1 MTIQDFYKYLNHPE
15 LLGESQIRDLV
26 MLCEQYPAFVS
37 AKMLY
42 IKALQNSG
50 NVLFQSEMKKNT
62 LFVSDVRKFFF
73 YLYPDEKL
81 NEVHFKRDEKYS
93 GNYFDMLQVAGV
105 SNDVQDN
112 SLKKLA
118 EKLKQ
123 ARNMI
128 THQTSSTDQKT
139 HLPLVSPVEKKEI
152 VIPVIDYFKLD
163 NADSERNEARL
174 EQQYKNLIQQKKYAE
189 ALQTLKELNL
199 INPKKSIYFADQ
211 IRFLEK
217 VLNIQY
223 N

>member
-1 MTIQDFYKYLNHPE
+1 MHDFYKWINHPE
-15 LLGESQIRDLV
+15 LLGKGQIQDIE
-26 MLCEQYPAFVS
+26 MLCAKYPAFVP

-50 NVLFQSEMKKNT
+50 NALFHSELKKKT
-62 LFVSDVRKFFF
+62 VYMPDVRKFFF
-73 YLYPDEKL
+73 FLYPDEKL
-81 NEVHFKRDEKYS
+81 NEVQFRRDEKYT

-105 SNDVQDN
+105 SKDEQDN

-123 ARNMI
+123 ARNL
-128 THQTSSTDQKT
+128 STYIAD
-139 HLPLVSPVEKKEI
+139 SVEKKPHIPLVPPIGNKEI
-152 VIPVIDYFKLD
+152 IIPVIDYFKLED
-163 NADSERNEARL
+163 ADSKGNEDRL
-174 EQQYKNLIQQKKYAE
+174 EQKYKTLIQQKKYAE